1 MSPRLPNDHK
11 LIGWLILAIIG
22 LCVVLSLGGCFRIP
36 VTVHPPHAEDGQP
49 IALPTA
55 PTGRVENADGTVDRI
70 NPAFP
75 EPRPGDHPKP
85 APIIS
90 GDLMEILIYTV
101 LSALGA
107 GGLANGIAN
116 ARRAKRAEKNEDEVY
131 QDLKHTKETN
141 HVEQ

>member
-131 QDLKHTKETN
+131 QDLKHTKEMK